1 MTAAVSSVSLNWVIA
16 AFLLIFRCPPTSLH
30 QRFAQGK
37 HAPLEHG
44 PVFGYQR
51 LQQRARSAKNAEMI
65 PMLAPT
71 SPESAG
77 MSRAALDRVE
87 AHLKQRYIE
96 TGRFPGTQLLVYR
109 RGKVVHSAVQGYAD
123 LERKVPVR
131 DDTIFRIYSMTKPI
145 TSVAF
150 MMLFEEGRVALDEP
164 VHKYIPEWKNLGV
177 FAAGNAPAFLTRPP
191 SRPMLIVDLLR
202 HTSGLTYGFQQRSNV
217 DAAYREK
224 KIGDVV
230 KAGTL
235 QTMIEDLANIPLEF
249 SPGEAWNYSLSTD
262 VVGYLIGKISGRPF
276 EQFLKER
283 IFDPLGMNDTDFYV
297 PADKAHRLAA
307 CYSADPQ
314 GGMTFHATE
323 RKGSLTLQDDPTT
336 SSFLLPPA
344 LVSGG
349 GGLCSTVADYLI
361 FCRALLNGGEL
372 DGVRLLGPKTL
383 KLMTSNHLPN
393 GLDLPAM
400 SRSLF
405 SEATY
410 NGIGFG
416 LGFSVT
422 MDPAKTL
429 IPGSAGEYSWGGAAT
444 TSFWV
449 DPAEELIAIFMTQ
462 VLPSSAYPIRRELRT
477 MVYAAITASNL

>member
-1 MTAAVSSVSLNWVIA
+1 
-16 AFLLIFRCPPTSLH
+16 
-30 QRFAQGK
+30 
-37 HAPLEHG
+37 
-44 PVFGYQR
+44 
-51 LQQRARSAKNAEMI
+51 MI

-71 SPESAG
+71 PASPESAG
-77 MSRAALDRVE
+77 MSKAAFDRVE
-87 AHLKQRYIE
+87 AHLKHRYIDA
-96 TGRFPGTQLLVYR
+96 GRFPGTQLLVYR
-109 RGKVVHSAVQGYAD
+109 RGKVVHSAVQGFAD
-123 LERKVPVR
+123 VERKSPVR

-150 MMLFEEGRVALDEP
+150 MMLLEEGRVALDEP

-177 FAAGNAPAFLTRPP
+177 FQAGTAPAFLTRPP
-191 SRPMLIVDLLR
+191 SRPMQIVDLLR

-217 DAAYREK
+217 DAAYREQ
-224 KIGDVV
+224 KIGEME

-235 QTMIEDLANIPLEF
+235 QSMIDGLAKTPLEF
-249 SPGEAWNYSLSTD
+249 SPGDAWNYSVSTD
-262 VVGYLIGKISGRPF
+262 VIGYLIGKISGKPF

-297 PADKAHRLAA
+297 PADKAHRFAA
-307 CYSADPQ
+307 CYSADGK
-314 GGMTFHATE
+314 GGM
-323 RKGSLTLQDDPTT
+323 KLQDDPTN
-336 SSFLLPPA
+336 SSFLSPPSFI
-344 LVSGG
+344 SGG
-349 GGLCSTVADYLI
+349 GGLCSTAADYLA

-372 DGVRLLGPKTL
+372 GGIRLIGPKTL
-383 KLMTSNHLPN
+383 ALMTSNHLP
-393 GLDLPAM
+393 GGRDLTEM

-422 MDPAKTL
+422 MNPARTL

-444 TSFWV
+444 TSFWI

-462 VLPSSAYPIRRELRT
+462 VTPSSTYPVRRELRT
-477 MVYAAITASNL
+477 MVYAAITDSNL